1 MTLGTLTFTS
11 PNIESDVL
19 KYVVDDF
26 ISKGQEIL
34 AAGAGS
40 DNVADVGTV
49 LGKRTVGALSAAY
62 AARAGNTGNFTNAFA
77 NPAVAVGSKLG
88 VYTVTLTAPTKFRVE
103 DPDGIEIG
111 EGVMGVAFVNA
122 LKFTITAGG
131 AAGVVGDA
139 ADITVSDVAGDGKVV
154 PINFAAGDGSQ
165 AAYAVALA
173 KKTAKDGGADAPIL
187 TLRRLGCIDTR
198 KLIWPAG
205 ATDLQKAGALAQLA
219 ANFIIARNS

>member
-1 MTLGTLTFTS
+1 MSLGTLNLIK
-11 PNIESDVL
+11 PLIQSDVL
-19 KYVVDDF
+19 KYAVDDL
-26 ISKGQEIL
+26 ISFGQEIL
-34 AAGAGS
+34 AAGAGA
-40 DNVADVGTV
+40 DNVAIVGTV

-103 DPDGIEIG
+103 DPDGIELG
-111 EGVMGVAFVNA
+111 EGVMGVAFVNQ

-139 ADITVSDVAGDGKVV
+139 ADITVTDVAGDGKLV
-154 PINFAAGDGSQ
+154 PINFAAGDGTQ
-165 AAYAVALA
+165 VAYAIALA
-173 KKTAKDGGADAPIL
+173 NKTAKDGGADAPIL
-187 TLRRLGCIDTR
+187 TLRRLGCIDST
-198 KLIWPAG
+198 KLSWPAG

-219 ANFIIARNS
+219 ASFIIARDS